1 MDKPEEHVTT
11 PTNKEERKRQSDEQV
26 MKAAAEKKAVT
37 EEEEDQP
44 AAVLPPRRKMLGRR
58 TKPKERP
65 TKTKFY
71 PFITTEEK
79 ALIGDWASK
88 KQVIRQ
94 RALAWNEQRAEEEI
108 RETIKNL
115 GWKDL
120 CAEPGEAVLP
130 VVKEFYEN
138 QKGKIE
144 GFLSEA
150 SGQNAVA
157 Q

>member
-1 MDKPEEHVTT
+1 MPKMRSKLLRQLLRNEKYKRGLRLSVKHKSDITPVKAPATRKGQAEGEPGMSSSKTSSSKKQVMDKPEEHVTT

-44 AAVLPPRRKMLGRR
+44 AAVLPPRRKMLARR

-88 KQVIRQ
+88 KQVIR
-94 RALAWNEQRAEEEI
+94 
-108 RETIKNL
+108 
-115 GWKDL
+115 
-120 CAEPGEAVLP
+120 
-130 VVKEFYEN
+130 
-138 QKGKIE
+138 
-144 GFLSEA
+144 
-150 SGQNAVA
+150 
-157 Q
+157 